1 MAPRSCPSSDP
12 RLHTVPV
19 ALTLPFQ
26 SVILMDS
33 HRRLLLLSTKYLRSC
48 VCLQTC
54 WSFYCWC
61 AFQREE
67 LSPSLSVH
75 LPIKGMGVVPS
86 LGQWW
91 VKPQKDTRIQFLDKY
106 KPSFFLGKYLGVGF
120 AGLYGRFVF
129 NFLRNRQT
137 GFQSRRA
144 ILHSH
149 QQRRGVPA
157 ALHPGQHA
165 VL

>member
-75 LPIKGMGVVPS
+75 LPVKGMGVVPS

-129 NFLRNRQT
+129 KTAKLVFKAVEPFCIPTSNA
-137 GFQSRRA
+137 GEFQLLC
-144 ILHSH
+144 ILASM
-149 QQRRGVPA
+149 QYCNV
-157 ALHPGQHA
+157 
-165 VL
+165 